1 MGAGGT
7 SGGNPR
13 SYFQFEPGSLRIADN
28 VTGSAWKR
36 IITNAK
42 YRVNSAWYHILTAV
56 DTTQGTD
63 TKRMKLYVNGTQVT
77 TLGTADYPAQDVD
90 LNWNDATNHYVGA
103 YPNNGDYDFDGYLA
117 DFYFIDGQALTP
129 AHFGEPDPDCPQ
141 IWRPKTY
148 RGTYGTN
155 GFHLEFKQ
163 SGTGTDSSGMGADTS
178 GNDNHFASNNLAAT
192 DQSTDTPTNN
202 FCTLNTLIK
211 SYVDVTLSEGNLKL
225 VSGNSAWG
233 HRLGTMAV
241 ANGKWYYE
249 AKVTSATGSSYV
261 GWQDLEPTQTQIAIN
276 AQSDSSGTTIWYTN
290 TANDTT
296 GHLRKNDSDDAAINN
311 AAIAN
316 GETVSIALDLDS
328 SPQTITIYKDGVS
341 VDANNTIASGNT
353 GTLVPFISNATS
365 GASIELNFG
374 SPPYAISSGN
384 ADENGYGNFE
394 YAVPSGFYALCSK
407 NLAQYG

>member
-1 MGAGGT
+1 MIIGG
-7 SGGNPR
+7 
-13 SYFQFEPGSLRIADN
+13 
-28 VTGSAWKR
+28 W
-36 IITNAK
+36 TN
-42 YRVNSAWYHILTAV
+42 L
-56 DTTQGTD
+56 
-63 TKRMKLYVNGTQVT
+63 NGP
-77 TLGTADYPAQDVD
+77 YS
-90 LNWNDATNHYVGA
+90 
-103 YPNNGDYDFDGYLA
+103 GYLA
-117 DFYFIDGQALTP
+117 EYYGISDQALTP
-129 AHFGEPDPDCPQ
+129 GNFGEPDPDCPQ
-141 IWRPKTY
+141 IWRPKPY
-148 RGTYGTN
+148 RGTYGTK
-155 GFHLEFKQ
+155 GFRLEFKN
-163 SGTGTDSSGMGADTS
+163 SAVGTGSASTVGADTS
-178 GNDNHFASNNLAAT
+178 GNGNHWTSVNVAAT

-202 FCTLNTLIK
+202 FCTLNPLIK
-211 SYVDVTLSEGNLKL
+211 SYVDGTLSEGNLKL

-261 GWQDLEPTQTQIAIN
+261 GWQDLQPTQSQTAIN

-296 GHLRKNDSDDAAINN
+296 GHLRKNDSDDSAINN

-316 GETVSIALDLDS
+316 GETVGIALDLDS

-341 VDANNTIASGNT
+341 VDADNTIASGNT
-353 GTLVPFISNATS
+353 GTLIPFISNATS

-374 SPPYAISSGN
+374 SPPYTISSGN
-384 ADENGYGNFE
+384 ADGNGYGNFE